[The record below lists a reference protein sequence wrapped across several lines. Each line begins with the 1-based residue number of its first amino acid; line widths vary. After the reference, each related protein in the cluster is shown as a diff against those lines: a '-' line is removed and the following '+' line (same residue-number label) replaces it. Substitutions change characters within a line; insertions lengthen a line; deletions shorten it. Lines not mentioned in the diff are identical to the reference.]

1 MIRLSPKLGQFLV
14 KATQSTDLEIALK
27 QVLREYLVL
36 KLKDLNKELEGFE
49 SKWNMPFDKF
59 KEKGSK
65 GEIDQDIFSYDVE
78 RDFWAWERADT
89 LKKHYES
96 MRSQWI

>member
-1 MIRLSPKLGQFLV
+1 MLKLSPKLGEFLV
-14 KATQSTDLEIALK
+14 KATQNTDLEIALK

-59 KEKGSK
+59 KEKNRK

-78 RDFWAWERADT
+78 RDF
-89 LKKHYES
+89 
-96 MRSQWI
+96 

>member
-1 MIRLSPKLGQFLV
+1 LGQFLV

-59 KEKGSK
+59 KEKSSK
-65 GEIDQDIFSYDVE
+65 GEINQDIFSYDVE

>member
-1 MIRLSPKLGQFLV
+1 M
-14 KATQSTDLEIALK
+14 
-27 QVLREYLVL
+27 L

-59 KEKGSK
+59 KEKSSK

-78 RDFWAWERADT
+78 RDFWDWERADT